1 MVGGVG
7 HWRLHSAK
15 DSSRPS
21 TGRKTLTAAAFAPAV
36 MIGEIGEAANLP
48 LAGEI
53 SNFHAGVLNPPP
65 AGSTARW
72 QSP

>member
-21 TGRKTLTAAAFAPAV
+21 TGRKTLTAAAFAPTV
-36 MIGEIGEAANLP
+36 MIGEIGEAANLAP
-48 LAGEI
+48 CGGDQQFPRRRA
-53 SNFHAGVLNPPP
+53 
-65 AGSTARW
+65 
-72 QSP
+72 